1 MAFPPPPPPPPP
13 SAPKGM
19 STGAKIGLGCG
30 GCAAAAFMGFMG
42 LMVLGLLAGGA
53 GDGPT
58 ASEPAGDGAA
68 QSAGGGGEDAGDGA
82 DDAGGDEDAEETYAV
97 GDTVPHG
104 DWDITVTS
112 VEEGATEI
120 EDEFGLVEEAGGQF
134 VVMEIEAANTS
145 SEGQYFEAGNQVL
158 MDPDGSM
165 YEYDIPASS
174 GIDWLEK
181 VNPGSEISGAIAY
194 DVPEDFELDHILVNG
209 KSTFADGVRVD
220 VD

>member
-13 SAPKGM
+13 SPPKGM

-68 QSAGGGGEDAGDGA
+68 QSAGGGGDEGGDRA
-82 DDAGGDEDAEETYAV
+82 DEDAEETYAV
-97 GDTVPHG
+97 GDTVSHG

-134 VVMEIEAANTS
+134 VVMEIEATNTS